1 MRTTRRTE
9 LRILQGTNPYAQ
21 EVQGKANEPICVAM
35 LLDRAR
41 MQLNLPVEATL
52 EEIYDRLEYNAPR
65 VAVITGSPDHPA
77 HVMDHETVL
86 KAAAAI
92 WNRGGVPFAFGIPV
106 ICDGTAQSTQG
117 MCYSLVSRNLVCA
130 MVINQMEGH
139 SYHGAFV
146 IQGCDK
152 TPAAIVSALASL
164 DVTRRARG
172 EAPVFA
178 TFAPAHVLRGGTI
191 PDDLKRELS
200 ELADAADR
208 HNLGSIGEDIRH
220 TLRHILQCSSN
231 QAFQGVFKRA
241 VQAGLLTPEKHKDFE
256 KRLAVNT
263 CDPRGGICAFHG
275 TGNSSR
281 DLVSSLGLVHPA
293 VELLT
298 NPPTFEQVDQAVS
311 ALLAVCND
319 PAYSVSNLVI
329 QNIENAV
336 RVHSTLGGST
346 NIMLHLVACAI
357 YAGCRFSIHDYD
369 RIRRQVPVPD
379 LMDYSLTEGRDI
391 FAWARQ
397 CCEGRIGGIDTVLHE
412 LRRNQVPVTADAPTM
427 AGKTWAER
435 LKNGRRLAA
444 GNVKDNPIIL
454 STPRRA
460 TSGVDVLSGNFFES
474 AVVKISGLP
483 DEQVDEF
490 DEKVAVVLYFE
501 TEEQATAQL
510 LNVNILRDVAR
521 GAGFPRD
528 VLLGLYRHNTGKNNP
543 ELERLRNKQ
552 MIFQRILDENA
563 LRLAVVIAGQGPE
576 AFGMPEMFTPTQ
588 HINHNREL
596 KKIVTIISDGRYS
609 GVTYGA
615 AVGHVTPESFNRG
628 GILYLQ
634 TGDLLHLRLRRRQ
647 IHLLDAKSFAQG
659 KLRLYTGSL
668 AEDRGKLG
676 EQRLARLRKRR
687 ASIDPSNLMSRITD
701 AAHGAVPLEVWERAR
716 QIPFLSKVSKS
727 IRNKD

>member
-1 MRTTRRTE
+1 MHDEGDPMPTTRRTNE
-9 LRILQGTNPYAQ
+9 LRILHGTNPYAL

-41 MQLNLPVEATL
+41 MQLDLPVEATL
-52 EEIYDRLEYNAPR
+52 EAIYDRLENNAPR

-92 WNRGGVPFAFGIPV
+92 WNRGGVPFAFGVPV
-106 ICDGTAQSTQG
+106 VCDGTAQSTHG
-117 MCYSLVSRNLVCA
+117 MCYSLVSRNLASA

-152 TPAAIVSALASL
+152 TPFAVVNALASL

-191 PDDLKRELS
+191 PDDLKHELS
-200 ELADAADR
+200 ELADEADR
-208 HNLGSIGEDIRH
+208 QNQGSLGEDIRH

-231 QAFQGVFKRA
+231 QAFQGIFKRA

-263 CDPRGGICAFHG
+263 CDRRGGICAFHG

-281 DLVSSLGLVHPA
+281 DLVSALGLVHPA

-298 NPPTFEQVDQAVS
+298 DPPTYEQVDQAVE
-311 ALLAVCND
+311 AMLAVCND
-319 PAYSVSNLVI
+319 PGYSVSSLVVK
-329 QNIENAV
+329 NIENAV
-336 RVHSTLGGST
+336 CVHSTLGGST
-346 NIMLHLVACAI
+346 NLMMHLVAAMI
-357 YAGCRFSIHDYD
+357 YAGRRFSIHDYD
-369 RIRRQVPVPD
+369 RIRRRVPVPE

-391 FAWARQ
+391 FAWAQQ
-397 CCEGRIGGIDTVLHE
+397 CCAGHIGGIDTVLYE
-412 LRRNQVPVTADAPTM
+412 LRNNQVPITAEAPTM
-427 AGKTWAER
+427 AGKSWAVR
-435 LKNGRRLAA
+435 LKNGRRLSAD
-444 GNVKDNPIIL
+444 NVKDNPIIL
-454 STPRRA
+454 SRPRRA
-460 TSGVDVLSGNFFES
+460 ASGVDVLSGNFFES
-474 AVVKISGLP
+474 AVVKISGMP
-483 DEQVDEF
+483 EEQVDEF
-490 DEKVAVVLYFE
+490 DEKVAAVLYFE
-501 TEEQATAQL
+501 TEEEATAQL

-521 GAGFPRD
+521 GAWFTRD
-528 VLLGLYRHNTGKNNP
+528 ILLRLYRHNTGNSISDLEPLRGKP
-543 ELERLRNKQ
+543 E
-552 MIFQRILDENA
+552 IFQRILDENA
-563 LRLAVVIAGQGPE
+563 LRLAVIIAGQGPE

-588 HINHNREL
+588 HINHNRAL
-596 KKIVTIISDGRYS
+596 RKIVTIISDGRYS

-628 GILYLQ
+628 GILYLR
-634 TGDLLHLRLRRRQ
+634 TGDLLHLRLRRRK
-647 IHLLDAKSFAQG
+647 IDLLDTSAFAHG
-659 KLRLYTGSL
+659 TLRLYPGTLS
-668 AEDRGKLG
+668 EDRGKLG

-687 ASIDPSNLMSRITD
+687 ASIDPSNLMTRLTD
-701 AAHGAVPLEVWERAR
+701 AAHGAVPLEMWERAEGKTSR
-716 QIPFLSKVSKS
+716 
-727 IRNKD
+727 